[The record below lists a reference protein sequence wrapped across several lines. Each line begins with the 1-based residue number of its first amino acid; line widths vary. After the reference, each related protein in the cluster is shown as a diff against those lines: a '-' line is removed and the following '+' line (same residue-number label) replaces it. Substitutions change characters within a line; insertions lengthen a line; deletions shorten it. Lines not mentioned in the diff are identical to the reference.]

1 MFVKK
6 NRKRGK
12 PLLRKRTYRKKSTS
26 TVSKATKRY
35 IKRALNSE
43 IENKIVSINQTLAF
57 GNISESPDL
66 NLYPVLPYAGYTSIP
81 QGVGAGSRV
90 GNRCKV
96 MKVLLKYVLYAEPYS
111 QTTNPVPQPQEV
123 QMFLLNLKQAS
134 GILPTATQLQ
144 GLVQLGSASVALSG
158 NISDIAINS
167 WNTDVFNVRS
177 WTHKVGYSGYTGTT
191 LSSPNTQQAQYFAN
205 NDFKLNVI
213 RTMNI
218 TKMVASQIRMDDGG
232 QTHLGKNCFFGFQC
246 VNSNG
251 STAGSTILPVRIN
264 YWLDITYQ
272 DA

>member
-1 MFVKK
+1 MFIPK
-6 NRKRGK
+6 KRGRGK
-12 PLLRKRTYRKKSTS
+12 RVYRKRTAPKKSS
-26 TVSKATKRY
+26 VSKNVKRY
-35 IKRALNSE
+35 VKKALHSQ

-57 GNISESPDL
+57 GNIAESPDL

-96 MKVLLKYVLYAEPYS
+96 MKVLLKYVLYPEAYS
-111 QTTNPVPQPQEV
+111 SSTNPIPQPQEV

-177 WTHKVGYSGYTGTT
+177 WTHKLAWAGYTGTGST
-191 LSSPNTQQAQYFAN
+191 SPTTAQSQYFAN

-213 RTMNI
+213 RKMDI
-218 TKMVASQIRMDDGG
+218 TKHVASQIRMDDGG
-232 QTHLGKNCFFGFQC
+232 QTHLGKNVFFGFQC

-251 STAGSTILPVRIN
+251 TTGGSTILPCRIN
-264 YWLDITYQ
+264 YWIDIVYE

>member
-6 NRKRGK
+6 RTGKRV
-12 PLLRKRTYRKKSTS
+12 LRKRVYKRKSVAK
-26 TVSKATKRY
+26 VSKATKRY
-35 IKRALNSE
+35 VKKALHSQ
-43 IENKIVSINQTLAF
+43 IENKIVSINQTLSF

-66 NLYPVLPYAGYTSIP
+66 NLYPVLPYSGFTSIP

-90 GNRCKV
+90 ANRCKV
-96 MKVLLKYVLYAEPYS
+96 MKVLLKYVLYAEAYNG
-111 QTTNPVPQPQEV
+111 TTNPIPQPQEV
-123 QMFLLNLKQAS
+123 QMFLLNLKAAS
-134 GILPTATQLQ
+134 GILPTSAQLN
-144 GLVQLGSASVALSG
+144 GLVQLGSASVPLSG

-191 LSSPNTQQAQYFAN
+191 VSGPNTQQAQYWQN

-213 RTMNI
+213 RKMDI
-218 TKMVASQIRMDDGG
+218 TKHVASQMRFDDGG
-232 QTHLGKNCFFGFQC
+232 STHLGKNVFFGFQA
-246 VNSNG
+246 VNANG

-264 YWLDITYQ
+264 YWIDIIYE